1 MSSRVRALTLTST
14 EDVLL
19 FTTENNQIMKV
30 NVNLERPSDDAKY
43 EYLIYP
49 FHSRPIHG
57 MDICI
62 KKHLIG
68 TCSIDKTVRI
78 WNYYTKTLE
87 ICEVF

>member
-1 MSSRVRALTLTST
+1 MSSKVRALALSST
-14 EDVLL
+14 EDILL

-49 FHSRPIHG
+49 FHSRAIHG

-62 KKHLIG
+62 KKTLVG

-78 WNYYTKTLE
+78 WNYETKTLE
-87 ICEVF
+87 ICEAF